1 MERIGPW
8 LVDVT
13 RYYEI
18 WIWSML
24 RDITRLGNDNH
35 SQIARIKKPDG
46 SRAWDLNT
54 TVYVLSCSSEVSRT
68 SLHYVDE
75 RWTKDVDNIA
85 FGYDLTTFVTSFCKC
100 FHFGFS

>member
-1 MERIGPW
+1 MLR
-8 LVDVT
+8 DVT
-13 RYYEI
+13 RLEAG
-18 WIWSML
+18 SLL
-24 RDITRLGNDNH
+24 RDVSRLGNDNH

-100 FHFGFS
+100 FHLDSP

>member
-13 RYYEI
+13 RYYEIWI

-35 SQIARIKKPDG
+35 SQIARIKKPEVH
-46 SRAWDLNT
+46 RAWDLDN
-54 TVYVLSCSSEVSRT
+54 
-68 SLHYVDE
+68 
-75 RWTKDVDNIA
+75 WDVAINKIN
-85 FGYDLTTFVTSFCKC
+85 YILQ
-100 FHFGFS
+100 